1 MKKSTMPGMVDGGTI
16 RVASG
21 LRPKVRNA
29 QKKDQTGSKPAQIT
43 QMCAN
48 PLDRLC
54 ELIVDWRIL
63 EDVSKDRKARNSSTF
78 SDLPK
83 CYIDYQ
89 YYLTSWEPLLIEEI
103 KANILSNLPLST
115 RRQSKKGTAMVSNQG
130 SNRLTSQLINLNCHF
145 TQSSIESENKEK
157 VLLKERYVIIMMTS
171 KVKIA
176 DIPCGQRISLY

>member
-1 MKKSTMPGMVDGGTI
+1 MKKSTVPGMVDGGSM

-29 QKKDQTGSKPAQIT
+29 QKKDQTGPKLAQAT
-43 QMCAN
+43 QICAN

-54 ELIVDWRIL
+54 ELILDWRIL
-63 EDVSKDRKARNSSTF
+63 EDVSKDRQARNSSTF

-83 CYIDYQ
+83 CYSNFQ

-115 RRQSKKGTAMVSNQG
+115 KRQSKKGTAMVSNQG
-130 SNRLTSQLINLNCHF
+130 SNHLSSQLINLNCYF
-145 TQSSIESENKEK
+145 TQSNAEVKNKEK
-157 VLLKERYVIIMMTS
+157 VLHKER
-171 KVKIA
+171 
-176 DIPCGQRISLY
+176 